1 MRRVILGLLT
11 VVSPLLLTSCDT
23 NSPTAAAVSPDASAS
38 GVRTVVPGTTALV
51 SGQSLHDIAL
61 GALEHGTPPG
71 AVLNTDVGCFVLTG
85 FYDQDGNLAAFGL
98 LFGEAGTFG
107 TCGPGSFDRTNPDG
121 SIDQFRQAR
130 GSFYLSVVD
139 PPAEFPSDGSDVK
152 WTRIV
157 GADGV
162 SVFNINGTLSD
173 GSHVQAHFLSGT
185 QGPNQSS
192 TLWVEGLG
200 YLVGGPN

>member
-11 VVSPLLLTSCDT
+11 VVSPLLLASCDT
-23 NSPTAAAVSPDASAS
+23 NSPTAATVPPDASAS
-38 GVRTVVPGTTALV
+38 GVRAVAPGTAAVL

-71 AVLNTDVGCFVLTG
+71 AVLNTDVGCFVLAG
-85 FYDQDGNLAAFGL
+85 FYDQDGTLVAFGL

-107 TCGPGSFDRTNPDG
+107 TCGPGSFDRTDPDG
-121 SIDQFRQAR
+121 SIDQFLHAR

-139 PPAEFPSDGSDVK
+139 PSANFPSDGSDVK

-157 GADGV
+157 RADGV
-162 SVFNINGTLSD
+162 SVFDINGTLSD
-173 GSHVQAHFLSGT
+173 GSHVRAHFTSGT
-185 QGPNQSS
+185 PGPNQSS
-192 TLWVEGLG
+192 SLWVEGLG
-200 YLVGGPN
+200 YVLSGSN